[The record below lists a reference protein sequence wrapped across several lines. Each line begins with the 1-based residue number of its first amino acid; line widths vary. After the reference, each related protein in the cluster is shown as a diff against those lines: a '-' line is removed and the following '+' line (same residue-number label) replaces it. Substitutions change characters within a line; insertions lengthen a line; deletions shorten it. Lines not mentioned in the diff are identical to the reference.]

1 MKLAEL
7 KSEFHSLIDQ
17 INDPEL
23 LSQFYDII
31 SQSVNADNSD
41 WQSLSVKQQQEL
53 LEAYESSENEDN
65 LVPLSVIVAKYK
77 QWPLK

>member
-7 KSEFHSLIDQ
+7 KSDFHSLIDQ

-31 SQSVNADNSD
+31 SQHINVDNSD
-41 WQSLSVKQQQEL
+41 WESLSPKQQQEL
-53 LEAYESSENEDN
+53 LDAYESSEDEDN
-65 LVPLSVIVAKYK
+65 LIPLSVIEAKYK

>member
-7 KSEFHSLIDQ
+7 KSDFHSLIDQ

-31 SQSVNADNSD
+31 SQHVNVDNSD
-41 WQSLSVKQQQEL
+41 WQSLSPKQQQEL
-53 LEAYESSENEDN
+53 LDAYESSEDEDN
-65 LVPLSVIVAKYK
+65 LIPLSVIEAKYK

>member
-7 KSEFHSLIDQ
+7 KSDFHSLIDQ

-31 SQSVNADNSD
+31 SQHVNVDNSD
-41 WQSLSVKQQQEL
+41 WESLSPKQQQEL
-53 LEAYESSENEDN
+53 LDAYESSEDENN
-65 LVPLSVIVAKYK
+65 LIPLSVIEAKYK

>member
-31 SQSVNADNSD
+31 SQHVNVDNSD
-41 WQSLSVKQQQEL
+41 WQSLSPKQQQEL
-53 LEAYESSENEDN
+53 LDAYESSEDEDN
-65 LVPLSVIVAKYK
+65 LIPLSVIEAKYK
-77 QWPLK
+77 QGPLK

>member
-17 INDPEL
+17 IDNPEL

-31 SQSVNADNSD
+31 SQSVIVDNSD
-41 WQSLSVKQQQEL
+41 WQSLSSTQQQEL
-53 LEAYESSENEDN
+53 LDAYESSEDEDN
-65 LVPLSVIVAKYK
+65 LVPLSAIEAKYK
-77 QWPLK
+77 RWPLK